1 MYLLPQTAPPASPSS
16 LVQLGAGVA
25 SVDSFVAAMRA
36 WKGNAAELT
45 AVRDHALELVQGA
58 PAQNEVGEVRRLF
71 EFVRDAV
78 RYVRD
83 VNGVDTLQTPS
94 ATLARL
100 QGDCD
105 DKTLLLAALLESVGY
120 ASRFVVSATH
130 PLGPYNHV
138 YLETWIPRLA
148 RWVALEPSVRLAP
161 FGRAL
166 PSFRP
171 VRRYA

>member
-1 MYLLPQTAPPASPSS
+1 MYLFPATAPPNSASRLLP
-16 LVQLGAGVA
+16 LGDGAA
-25 SVDSFVAAMRA
+25 SVDAFLAAMRG
-36 WKGNAAELT
+36 WKADPAELT
-45 AVRDHALELVQGA
+45 AVRDHALDLVAGA
-58 PAQNEVGEVRRLF
+58 PAQNEVGEVRRVF
-71 EFVRDAV
+71 EFVRDGV

-83 VNGVDTLQTPS
+83 VNGVDTLQTPT
-94 ATLARL
+94 ATLARM

-120 ASRFVVSATH
+120 ASRFAVSATN

-138 YLETWIPRLA
+138 YLETWIPRLG